1 MDASNA
7 ARPKRLLAVDD
18 NADSAELVARIAG
31 RCGYE
36 ARIASVAADVRQLL
50 IEWQPDVLTLDL
62 CMPDIDAIDLFPVL
76 KEAAF
81 AGPVLIISGLDPW
94 LRRSATKLAAA
105 RGLNV
110 VGDFEKPLDPPALRE
125 KLAEVRASL

>member
-1 MDASNA
+1 VEGSNVVVG
-7 ARPKRLLAVDD
+7 KRLLAVDD

-36 ARIASVAADVRQLL
+36 TRTASVPTDVRQVLA
-50 IEWQPDVLTLDL
+50 EWKPDVVTLDL

-81 AGPVLIISGLDPW
+81 GGPVLIISGLDPW
-94 LRRSATKLAAA
+94 LRRSATKLATA

-110 VGDFEKPLDPPALRE
+110 VGDMEKPLDPAMLRR
-125 KLAEVRASL
+125 KLAEVRDAL